1 MDTRSLAGT
10 FLVVMGAAAACF
22 VAAFARRRSRRP
34 HVRLAVTGAAL
45 DVVGTLV
52 VVLTARVFHVHV
64 PARFAGV
71 AVVHRG
77 FAYAATTLLAL
88 QVATGIARSRGG
100 GVLSALHGPAAG
112 LFLPVYLAT
121 YVLAVVAY
129 GWWW

>member
-1 MDTRSLAGT
+1 MDTRLLAAT
-10 FLVVMGAAAACF
+10 FLVVMAGAASCF

-34 HVRLAVTGAAL
+34 HVRLAIAGAAI

-52 VVLTARVFHVHV
+52 VVLTARVFDVHV

-71 AVVHRG
+71 ALVHRG

-88 QVATGIARSRGG
+88 QVATGVAKSRGTG
-100 GVLSALHGPAAG
+100 ALATMHGPVAG
-112 LFLPVYLAT
+112 VFLPVYLAT